1 MVRKVIVAAA
11 VSLVLPSTA
20 GAAGRVVLTPGVTYE
35 KQVQFTPH
43 GPVAIHV
50 MRAPKPGGL
59 YSLRPVLSNG
69 SILGRETVTSMQ
81 RRVSSI
87 ATVGGVNGDLFTWNE
102 GLPSG
107 MLMQSGVLKTP
118 PHSKRSSVGVTDDGR
133 LVVERVAMLGQWW
146 GIAQRRPLTGLNQ
159 RPGPDGASL
168 FTPAWGSST
177 PPASG
182 TVEVTIQPLPP
193 AAPFVDLTGT
203 VTQIKPGGSTP
214 IPPDGAVLVG
224 RGSSAGRLA
233 ADAIVGEN
241 VTARL
246 ILRPQWG
253 GVTDAIGGGPL
264 IVKNG
269 VPVFR
274 ALEDFTTYQL
284 SLRHPRTGVGQRA
297 DGTLIFVAVDGRQ
310 PGYSTGMTNF
320 ELAQTLVRLGAV
332 TASALDAG
340 GSTTMAF
347 DGKLLNRPSDRP
359 ERAVSDSLMVFYY
372 GVHAPPPTERV
383 LSPNGD
389 GVDEVQSLAF
399 KLVRPSTVTA
409 SLVGPDRLPRLTQ
422 TGERLPGIYRL
433 RWDGRVAGRGLER
446 QGRWR
451 WVINAV
457 DNLSQH
463 SVAERT
469 FWLNA
474 TLGHLRTSHR
484 VLRVRRRG
492 TAFRV
497 GFRLASPARIR
508 VTIETATGVRVRT
521 VANRFMRP
529 GFRRVAWNG
538 RYGNGV
544 LARRGGYLVRV
555 LATNSYGPTDLTRGF
570 SVRRARR

>member
-284 SLRHPRTGVGQRA
+284 SLRHPRTGVGQRP

-433 RWDGRVAGRGLER
+433 RWDGRIAGRGLER

-497 GFRLASPARIR
+497 GFRLAAPARVR

-555 LATNSYGPTDLTRGF
+555 LATNSYGPTDLTRRF